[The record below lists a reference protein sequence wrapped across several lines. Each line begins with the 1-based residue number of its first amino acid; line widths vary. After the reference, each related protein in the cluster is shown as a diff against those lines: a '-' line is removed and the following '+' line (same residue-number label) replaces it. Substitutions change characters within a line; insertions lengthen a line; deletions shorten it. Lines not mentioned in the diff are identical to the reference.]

1 MTHHEWAVE
10 RAPLAP
16 KAIMRRLGTLF
27 ESHPEWSALGRAD
40 AFQQATEELARR
52 VLAADGTKR
61 ANALD
66 LLSADACVTFA
77 FEAAADEPATLVD
90 RARTLQQRIAALV
103 PVPVVPGPRTSGEV
117 H

>member
-1 MTHHEWAVE
+1 MTHAEWARH

-16 KAIMRRLGTLF
+16 PAILQRIGALF
-27 ESHPEWSALGRAD
+27 DAHPDWASLGRAD
-40 AFQQATEELARR
+40 AFQRATEELARC

-90 RARTLQQRIAALV
+90 HARTLQQRIAAIV
-103 PVPVVPGPRTSGEV
+103 PVPVVVGEV